1 MILKKTLLF
10 LNQIEFN
17 FVLIFVYLQEKEELE
32 KQLSQYKEDIDV
44 SETNVIFVIVIIID
58 QYFQQF
64 YKNMESIYYCYDVF
78 LYFFAESSRTE
89 ERQHPPER

>member
-64 YKNMESIYYCYDVF
+64 YKNIESIYYCYDVF
-78 LYFFAESSRTE
+78 LSLFFCRKFKN
-89 ERQHPPER
+89 